1 MGLGQPPASCPVAAV
16 VYRFWPRGFCFCS
29 RVRLSHPFS
38 GKGIPNR
45 SGVALWN
52 PTRHVCGQKE
62 RKRARETSLRGG
74 FPLPGGPR
82 SPPEAGSREARMD
95 GAGGRGRAR
104 VGAGAPRSP
113 SSCAVPPSLSILGA
127 LPLNYESSEGLSP
140 LKDLQAYQA
149 GAGRPAPGHHANAR
163 CSASRGFCL
172 PLQVTNAYRALA
184 MGRAPGWRLGGR
196 SRKIRHEPCS
206 PGGRR

>member
-1 MGLGQPPASCPVAAV
+1 MSSRCCSLQVLATQLLFLQLGPALPSL
-16 VYRFWPRGFCFCS
+16 FWEGYPEPIGRCSLEPNTS
-29 RVRLSHPFS
+29 RVRPKREKK
-38 GKGIPNR
+38 GKGDF
-45 SGVALWN
+45 A
-52 PTRHVCGQKE
+52 E
-62 RKRARETSLRGG
+62 RGLPASRGPSQSARGGKPGSQGGRRWRAR
-74 FPLPGGPR
+74 
-82 SPPEAGSREARMD
+82 A
-95 GAGGRGRAR
+95 
-104 VGAGAPRSP
+104 GAGAPRSP

-184 MGRAPGWRLGGR
+184 MGRAPGWRLVGQE
-196 SRKIRHEPCS
+196 SENQT
-206 PGGRR
+206 